1 MDYDQYATQL
11 LNSVFENAKQSSSNS
26 NWHLLEQLEEQKKL
40 ILEQQH
46 LLEDLKSTIRK
57 EDIVLKDT
65 GLEIIPTSSH
75 GVSEQKVQSVPSQ
88 QLPLQNVS
96 KQKLPLQSVS
106 KQQGVSEQK
115 LPVKQKS
122 FLRRSL
128 SRRHFQDRENR
139 PPEPTKPQQSQLK
152 TDKKVLRRETSD
164 YEQETMIVDQTPT
177 FWKPRQERP
186 KDWWKGNRGTSDQ
199 KRVIQP
205 KKVPSL
211 QGTKVKRPMA
221 FKTPSIKK
229 KKQVSRKK
237 INTTSLQK
245 DNDDNAQETPH
256 PMPMPMPMY
265 MMPQQPLYYQQPMM
279 TQPYMTPI
287 PSYPTHQQDMPTQ
300 ATKRKTSVLNPREH
314 SNDKCILM

>member
-40 ILEQQH
+40 ILEQQQ
-46 LLEDLKSTIRK
+46 LLEDLKSNIRK
-57 EDIVLKDT
+57 EDIVLEDT
-65 GLEIIPTSSH
+65 GLEIIPASFH
-75 GVSEQKVQSVPSQ
+75 VLSEQ
-88 QLPLQNVS
+88 QLPS
-96 KQKLPLQSVS
+96 RA
-106 KQQGVSEQK
+106 VSEQK
-115 LPVKQKS
+115 LPAKQKS

-128 SRRHFQDRENR
+128 SRRHFQGRENR
-139 PPEPTKPQQSQLK
+139 QPETNKPKSGPGQLHPQKPEQSHLK
-152 TDKKVLRRETSD
+152 TNKKALRRED
-164 YEQETMIVDQTPT
+164 YQQETMVVDQTPT

-229 KKQVSRKK
+229 KKQVARKK
-237 INTTSLQK
+237 INTTSIHQQK
-245 DNDDNAQETPH
+245 DNDVGEQETPH
-256 PMPMPMPMY
+256 PIPMPVSTPMPMY
-265 MMPQQPLYYQQPMM
+265 VMPQQPLYYQQPMTMM

-287 PSYPTHQQDMPTQ
+287 SSYPTHQQDIPTQ